1 MASAASSAAPLR
13 VVSRRARLLLEK
25 RRAAQAGHPP
35 GGAAKRAPPKPDDTP
50 WPQPLRYAFYAACAA
65 AVPFSIGQTIAL
77 SPRLREWM
85 VGDDVEEEGDSAGGG
100 SSAAKLISTVRW
112 YWGDEDYVPPVDR
125 PMVAHVVPGHRMN
138 WHEDNY
144 SSLLHLVGLDS
155 SPNEASSDQG
165 ASTDTDGNVDVPVS
179 LDNEPPFKIREEQR
193 ILAQYISPKSN
204 PSGVKTKLS
213 LIPCKSDV
221 MDEGDV
227 DTDDA
232 GYETECTLP
241 GNTTM
246 DTLRALCQGSDAQGL
261 RQDLAES
268 DHAFHS
274 VCTDER
280 IRTKSWNEDC
290 RWVVSFADADGSDD
304 SDSAKLEEERKTLL
318 SLFGENKPVPSPDAS
333 NELRHM
339 TSIHPSWAYFAD
351 APASTGGSKPVAS
364 SMGSTASVSTSSASG
379 ASAAQSAESLQVQKL
394 EYDIATLEKELKDPS
409 SLRDRDGMYEE
420 LRAAKRELRSL
431 KPWWKRYW
439 G

>member
-25 RRAAQAGHPP
+25 RRAARAGHPP

-50 WPQPLRYAFYAACAA
+50 WPQSLRYTFYAACAA

-85 VGDDVEEEGDSAGGG
+85 AGDNVEEEGDSASGG

-125 PMVAHVVPGHRMN
+125 PMAAHVVPGHTMK
-138 WHEDNY
+138 WQEDNY
-144 SSLLHLVGLDS
+144 SSLLHLVGLVS
-155 SPNEASSDQG
+155 SPNEAASDQG
-165 ASTDTDGNVDVPVS
+165 ASTDGSIDVPVS
-179 LDNEPPFKIREEQR
+179 LDNEPPFKIREDQR
-193 ILAQYISPKSN
+193 LLAQYVSPKSN

-213 LIPCKSDV
+213 LIPCTSDF

-227 DTDDA
+227 DTNDA

-261 RQDLAES
+261 RRDLAES
-268 DHAFHS
+268 DPAFHS
-274 VCTDER
+274 VSTDER

-290 RWVVSFADADGSDD
+290 RWVVSFADADGGDD
-304 SDSAKLEEERKTLL
+304 SESAKLEEERETLL
-318 SLFGENKPVPSPDAS
+318 SLFGESKPAPSPGAS
-333 NELRHM
+333 DELRHK
-339 TSIHPSWAYFAD
+339 TSIHPSWEYFAD
-351 APASTGGSKPVAS
+351 APASTAGGSKPVAS
-364 SMGSTASVSTSSASG
+364 SMGSTASVSAYS

-394 EYDIATLEKELKDPS
+394 EYDIVTLEKELKDPS